1 MVTKLGITTVTID
14 GQNKNILELN
24 PIELNSEWIKLKH
37 EINDLYEVNAKV
49 NQGWRGIMLRL
60 IGVNLPDRKGI
71 ILGGINSKG
80 QTLYGKRSDERS

>member
-24 PIELNSEWIKLKH
+24 PMELNSEWIKLKH
-37 EINDLYEVNAKV
+37 EINDLYEVNAKA
-49 NQGWRGIMLRL
+49 NQGWRGIVLRL
-60 IGVNLPDRKGI
+60 IGVDLPDRKGI

-80 QTLYGKRSDERS
+80 RRIYQVMRN